1 MQLGDI
7 LDDLSLDVAT
17 SSVEITRVE
26 NDSRAC
32 APGTLFFAVPGSSR
46 HGASFALE
54 AVTRGASC
62 VVSDSPLKVPV
73 PVVVVPSSQLN
84 ALLAHASA
92 TIVDHP
98 ESRVKMVGVTGTNGK
113 TSVSTIV
120 ASLARA
126 LSWNA
131 SSIGTLTGERTT
143 PAAPELYRNLSRD
156 VAAFDSE
163 KKNSLIAL
171 EVSSHALDQRRV
183 EGLRFCVAAF
193 TNLSHDH
200 LDYHHTMEAYFAAK
214 ASLFTPEYAKRAV
227 VWVDDE
233 YGARLAETTSV
244 PVTRVA
250 RGEAS
255 DVVNSLHGSTFFW
268 RGHLVN
274 SALAG
279 DYNVDNALMAMA
291 ILTTLGASDEEVAAS
306 MGSVQ
311 GVPGRFDVLHGAGVN
326 VVIDYA
332 HTPKGL
338 DRLLRDVRSL
348 QGPGRL
354 ITVFGA
360 GGDRDRAKRPE
371 MGRVASSLS
380 DVVVV
385 TSDNPRSESPE
396 AIIDAVMSGVAP
408 GTDVR
413 RISERRSAIGVALN
427 EARSGDVVVV
437 AGKGHESTIT
447 IGDDVVPFND
457 RDVVQELLRGAGC

>member
-1 MQLGDI
+1 
-7 LDDLSLDVAT
+7 
-17 SSVEITRVE
+17 
-26 NDSRAC
+26 
-32 APGTLFFAVPGSSR
+32 
-46 HGASFALE
+46 
-54 AVTRGASC
+54 
-62 VVSDSPLKVPV
+62 
-73 PVVVVPSSQLN
+73 
-84 ALLAHASA
+84 
-92 TIVDHP
+92 
-98 ESRVKMVGVTGTNGK
+98 
-113 TSVSTIV
+113 
-120 ASLARA
+120 
-126 LSWNA
+126 
-131 SSIGTLTGERTT
+131 
-143 PAAPELYRNLSRD
+143 
-156 VAAFDSE
+156 
-163 KKNSLIAL
+163 
-171 EVSSHALDQRRV
+171 
-183 EGLRFCVAAF
+183 
-193 TNLSHDH
+193 
-200 LDYHHTMEAYFAAK
+200 MEAYFAAK

-348 QGPGRL
+348 KGPGRL